1 MFKNLFKSLTAKTTA
16 KKEGEVRLKAA
27 KRKLSELRKA
37 YSKGEFSG
45 HPEEML
51 EMIEDYESI
60 ERTLTKAKK
69 RGWVP
74 DETVV
79 SEIREDIEKQKE
91 YMKGKG
97 YPQSDIDNEIA
108 WRDKKLAEA
117 LLGLR

>member
-1 MFKNLFKSLTAKTTA
+1 MFKSLFKSLTAKTAA
-16 KKEGEVRLKAA
+16 KKEGEARLKAA

-60 ERTLTKAKK
+60 ERTLTNAKK

-74 DETVV
+74 DAAVIDG
-79 SEIREDIEKQKE
+79 IREDIEKQKE
-91 YMKGKG
+91 YMKGKS
-97 YPQSDIDNEIA
+97 YPQSAIDDEVA
-108 WRDKKLAEA
+108 WRGKKLEEA
-117 LLGLR
+117 ILGLR